1 MNQRRNVK
9 AKSKIPNNAENAQS
23 NQSPTPSEIIANI
36 KIFCWLVKNTSSS
49 ATVCGGEEAQSIPP
63 KRKYNILRSNFLTS
77 F

>member
-49 ATVCGGEEAQSIPP
+49 ATVCGGGGSSVYTTKTQIQYF
-63 KRKYNILRSNFLTS
+63 KV
-77 F
+77 